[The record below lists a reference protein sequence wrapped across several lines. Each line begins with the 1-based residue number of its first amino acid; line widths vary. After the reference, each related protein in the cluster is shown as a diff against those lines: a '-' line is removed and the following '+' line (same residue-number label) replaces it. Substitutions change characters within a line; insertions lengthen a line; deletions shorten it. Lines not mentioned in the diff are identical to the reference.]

1 MQYLN
6 NYSHTEKQM
15 ILGNPNVIM
24 RLERML
30 QAQQE
35 FADAVAHASRDLR
48 ETQEQNYYGTPVLQ
62 KGGRGRARTPVPP
75 RAPRKSNKKFQQ
87 LDGIPVLSRGIIYN
101 DYSTEGK
108 KKSKLYF
115 LAMLELM
122 LFL

>member
-1 MQYLN
+1 MTPCGSRTKNGLNKMQYLS

-35 FADAVAHASRDLR
+35 FADAVSHASRDLR

-62 KGGRGRARTPVPP
+62 KVGRGRARTPVPP
-75 RAPRKSNKKFQQ
+75 RAPKYKKSEQI
-87 LDGIPVLSRGIIYN
+87 DGTPHISRRSDVVYN
-101 DYSTEGK
+101 DY
-108 KKSKLYF
+108 
-115 LAMLELM
+115 
-122 LFL
+122 

>member
-1 MQYLN
+1 MQYLS

-48 ETQEQNYYGTPVLQ
+48 NTQEQNYYGTPVLQ
-62 KGGRGRARTPVPP
+62 KVDRGRARTPVPP
-75 RAPRKSNKKFQQ
+75 RAKKTNKKSEQI
-87 LDGIPVLSRGIIYN
+87 DGTPPLSRGIIYN
-101 DYSTEGK
+101 DY
-108 KKSKLYF
+108 
-115 LAMLELM
+115 
-122 LFL
+122 